1 MKKLLCILLSS
12 LLLLSCAVLFPAA
25 EETNGPD
32 WVITEIC
39 PDQQDIQFAYIA
51 DWMGKHLTPDT
62 PAVLTGDFNTED
74 FTAFDPV
81 KSLGYALVNDTAHEF
96 KTFRHN
102 PVAIDNIVYREGRM
116 TPEAFGMV
124 DSDASDHNL
133 LWCRFTLR

>member
-1 MKKLLCILLSS
+1 
-12 LLLLSCAVLFPAA
+12 
-25 EETNGPD
+25 
-32 WVITEIC
+32 
-39 PDQQDIQFAYIA
+39 
-51 DWMGKHLTPDT
+51 MGKHLTPDT

-74 FTAFDPV
+74 FTAFAPV

-96 KTFRHN
+96 KTFRHD

-116 TPEAFGMV
+116 TPEAFGMM